1 MDELNTKIQM
11 ILDKMVTTEVLTN
24 ELKQFATKEDLEQ
37 FATKEDLKQFAT
49 KEDLKQFATKDEL
62 KKFVTIEYFEQFK
75 MDILDQLF
83 VFEKEFG
90 DKITSIYDYVSLQ
103 NDKYNKVSQDNHN
116 IESRVTRVEA
126 NYFNL
131 DKRVSV
137 LEMKKK

>member
-37 FATKEDLKQFAT
+37 FATKEDL
-49 KEDLKQFATKDEL
+49 EQFATKDEL

>member
-24 ELKQFATKEDLEQ
+24 ELKQFATKEDL
-37 FATKEDLKQFAT
+37 KQFAT
-49 KEDLKQFATKDEL
+49 KEDLEQFATKDEL

>member
-24 ELKQFATKEDLEQ
+24 ELKQ